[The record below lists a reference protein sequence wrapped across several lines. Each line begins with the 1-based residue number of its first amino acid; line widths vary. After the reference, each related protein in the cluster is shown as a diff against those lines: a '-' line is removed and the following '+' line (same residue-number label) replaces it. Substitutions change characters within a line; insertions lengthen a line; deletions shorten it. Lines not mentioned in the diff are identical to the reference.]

1 MKFHDAIIAGI
12 THILQNRLRAALSIL
27 GILIGV
33 ASVLCMIAI
42 GDGAKQIIAED
53 IDKLGGANQV
63 QFLTRHGIW
72 KGMRFIRRTTSVIRL
87 MMHTRLKQNARMFCL
102 FCQKTIGTA
111 APLPTDSEAKHI
123 CLWKA

>member
-42 GDGAKQIIAED
+42 GDGREAD
-53 IDKLGGANQV
+53 YCGGY
-63 QFLTRHGIW
+63 
-72 KGMRFIRRTTSVIRL
+72 
-87 MMHTRLKQNARMFCL
+87 
-102 FCQKTIGTA
+102 
-111 APLPTDSEAKHI
+111 
-123 CLWKA
+123 